1 MLRARRTSGR
11 WSVAAACGVVL
22 FGSSMTTLL
31 SLGHLGGV
39 LAVELRRTPIV
50 YDFRFYSLLIGV
62 LNTLLGLQSAL
73 VTRRLAEGERDAAAV
88 ATRAMIGLLLGTPG
102 RSRFL
107 PMARL

>member
-1 MLRARRTSGR
+1 
-11 WSVAAACGVVL
+11 
-22 FGSSMTTLL
+22 MTTLL

-50 YDFRFYSLLIGV
+50 YDFRFYSLLLIGV